1 MTDIDI
7 RTSLADEIRRRAE
20 SERSLAAQ
28 REKEA
33 AEKHELA
40 QVLDL
45 LAARLAC
52 GTLDDKIGEL
62 LHAARPL
69 PSGPRYHL
77 TDEKSEINCLRRL
90 LATTC

>member
-1 MTDIDI
+1 
-7 RTSLADEIRRRAE
+7 
-20 SERSLAAQ
+20 
-28 REKEA
+28 
-33 AEKHELA
+33 LA

-69 PSGPRYHL
+69 PSGPLMRFH
-77 TDEKSEINCLRRL
+77 TIRDEESEISCLRRL
-90 LATTC
+90 LETTC